1 MDAYQLFQ
9 EYIQLQHQID
19 EFYHELAVRQKL
31 SDSALL
37 VLWSLVELGEG
48 CTQTDI
54 CRQFALTKQT
64 VHSSVR
70 KLARDGF
77 LSLRPGPGRE
87 VRVYPTET
95 GRALIQEKVFPLKD
109 AEGAASRRMGEDGL
123 AAMVQLTRKWF
134 ALFQEEASS
143 IPTAQNRRKPS
154 GGP

>member
-1 MDAYQLFQ
+1 MMDAYRLFQ
-9 EYIQLQHQID
+9 EYIQIQHQID

-37 VLWSLVELGEG
+37 VLWTLLELGEG

-54 CRQFALTKQT
+54 CHQFALTKQT

-70 KLARDGF
+70 KLAKDGF

-95 GRALIQEKVFPLKD
+95 GRALIQEKILPLKN
-109 AEGAASRRMGEDGL
+109 AEEAASRRMGTDEL
-123 AAMVQLTRKWF
+123 ETMLRLTRKW
-134 ALFQEEASS
+134 LSHFQEAAAS
-143 IPTAQNRRKPS
+143 IPKP
-154 GGP
+154 